1 MVKVRA
7 LNGCRVVVQGGQTQW
22 EANLEKVLEELEEV
36 EMEVGWEEVEWE
48 DGKVCRGGA
57 EILVS

>member
-1 MVKVRA
+1 MAVGWWFR
-7 LNGCRVVVQGGQTQW
+7 
-22 EANLEKVLEELEEV
+22 EAKHRNLEKVLEELEEV
-36 EMEVGWEEVEWE
+36 EMEVGWEEVDWK